1 MVEKGEI
8 VAKKWVFRG
17 QKLAIGIEKIWDVDQ
32 TRKAKW
38 CKTQV
43 LFLKED
49 KAKGVKD

>member
-8 VAKKWVFRG
+8 VAKKWVFRV
-17 QKLAIGIEKIWDVDQ
+17 QKLAIGIEKIRDVDQ

-43 LFLKED
+43 FFLKLNIL
-49 KAKGVKD
+49 KGAKD

>member
-1 MVEKGEI
+1 MAEKGEI

-17 QKLAIGIEKIWDVDQ
+17 QKRVIGIEKLRDVGQ

-38 CKTQV
+38 CKMQA